1 MRSLRGATGRRGGR
15 AWGHRAVALLRPGSP
30 RWGLFC
36 SRILARIKRLG
47 VSGAPPEV
55 TALVPSHQSAATLAQ
70 LLVPREML
78 PAAHIR
84 ILPPCGEGGA
94 LGPE

>member
-1 MRSLRGATGRRGGR
+1 MRSVRGVEGRGATGLCL
-15 AWGHRAVALLRPGSP
+15 LLRPGSL

-36 SRILARIKRLG
+36 SRILARVNSLG

-55 TALVPSHQSAATLAQ
+55 TALVPSHQSAATLAL

-84 ILPPCGEGGA
+84 ILPPRRAGGA

>member
-1 MRSLRGATGRRGGR
+1 MRSIRGAAGRGATEL
-15 AWGHRAVALLRPGSP
+15 WLLLRPGSP

-36 SRILARIKRLG
+36 SRILARVNRLG

-55 TALVPSHQSAATLAQ
+55 IALVPSHQSAATLAQ